1 MLGKFADK
9 LINFALICLLSFFVM
24 RKCTPGHALITSLG
38 QGTVVKSV
46 RLGSFLKASILCV
59 SISLLLSGCLL
70 KNPAKLV
77 RSQLTV
83 AVSVVPDANANSPI
97 AFDLVTINDKDL
109 AKQVSQM
116 TASEWFQKRDQ
127 IRLDF
132 VRKGSVSIQS
142 WEWVP
147 GQVVPNIQIST
158 RKTPKE
164 LVVFA
169 NYSTSGPHRAKL
181 DPGRPML
188 ITLNRTDMSVQPLAQ

>member
-1 MLGKFADK
+1 
-9 LINFALICLLSFFVM
+9 M
-24 RKCTPGHALITSLG
+24 RKCTI
-38 QGTVVKSV
+38 V
-46 RLGSFLKASILCV
+46 CV

-70 KNPAKLV
+70 RNPAKLI

-83 AVSVVPDANANSPI
+83 AVSVVADANANSPI

-132 VRKGSVSIQS
+132 VKKGAVSVQS

-147 GQVVPNIQIST
+147 GQVVPDIQIST
-158 RKTPKE
+158 RKVPKE
-164 LVVFA
+164 LLVFA

-181 DPGRPML
+181 DPGKAML
-188 ITLNRTDMSVQPLAQ
+188 ITLNQTDISVQPLAK

>member
-9 LINFALICLLSFFVM
+9 PDSFYTYLLIASFRNEKM
-24 RKCTPGHALITSLG
+24 HARSCPYHSLG
-38 QGTVVKSV
+38 QATLV
-46 RLGSFLKASILCV
+46 RRVGLDLFWKASILCV

-70 KNPAKLV
+70 RNPAKLL
-77 RSQLTV
+77 RSQLTI
-83 AVSVVPDANANSPI
+83 AVSVVPDANASSPI

-132 VRKGSVSIQS
+132 VRKGAVAVHS

-147 GQVVPNIQIST
+147 GQVVPDIQIST
-158 RKTPKE
+158 RKIPKE
-164 LVVFA
+164 LVAFA
-169 NYSTSGPHRAKL
+169 NYSSSGPHRAKL
-181 DPGRPML
+181 DPGKAML
-188 ITLNRTDMSVQPLAQ
+188 ITLNRTEMSVRPLAK

>member
-1 MLGKFADK
+1 
-9 LINFALICLLSFFVM
+9 M
-24 RKCTPGHALITSLG
+24 RKCAPGHAPITSLG
-38 QGTVVKSV
+38 QAIGVARV
-46 RLGSFLKASILCV
+46 RPNLFLKVAILCV
-59 SISLLLSGCLL
+59 AISLLLSGCLL
-70 KNPAKLV
+70 RNPAKLV
-77 RSQLTV
+77 RSRLTI

-132 VRKGSVSIQS
+132 VRRGAVSIQS

-147 GQVVPNIQIST
+147 GQVVPDIQIST

-169 NYSTSGPHRAKL
+169 NYSSSGPHRVKL
-181 DPGRPML
+181 DPGKPML
-188 ITLNRTDMSVQPLAQ
+188 ITLNRTEMNVQPLAQ

>member
-1 MLGKFADK
+1 
-9 LINFALICLLSFFVM
+9 
-24 RKCTPGHALITSLG
+24 
-38 QGTVVKSV
+38 
-46 RLGSFLKASILCV
+46 
-59 SISLLLSGCLL
+59 
-70 KNPAKLV
+70 
-77 RSQLTV
+77 LTI

-132 VRKGSVSIQS
+132 VRKGAVSVQS

-147 GQVVPNIQIST
+147 GQVVPDIQIST
-158 RKTPKE
+158 RKIPKE

-169 NYSTSGPHRAKL
+169 NYSSSGPHRAKL
-181 DPGRPML
+181 DPAKAML
-188 ITLNRTDMSVQPLAQ
+188 IKLNRTDISVQPLAK

>member
-1 MLGKFADK
+1 
-9 LINFALICLLSFFVM
+9 M
-24 RKCTPGHALITSLG
+24 RKCTSGHALITFLG
-38 QGTVVKSV
+38 QATVVTRVGLS
-46 RLGSFLKASILCV
+46 LILKISILCV

-70 KNPAKLV
+70 RNPAKLV
-77 RSQLTV
+77 RSQLTI

-132 VRKGSVSIQS
+132 VRKGVVSVQS

-147 GQVVPNIQIST
+147 GQVVPDIQIST
-158 RKTPKE
+158 RKIPKE

-169 NYSTSGPHRAKL
+169 NYSSSGPHRVKL
-181 DPGRPML
+181 DPGKPML
-188 ITLNRTDMSVQPLAQ
+188 ITLNRTDISVQPLAK